1 MAAEPSPV
9 GLFKAPEE
17 RVPLQPEHLRE
28 YYRRT
33 QSVDRPLQLFTGI
46 QPLAPAPLLSE
57 RFG

>member
-1 MAAEPSPV
+1 MAAEPPPV

-17 RVPLQPEHLRE
+17 RAPLQPEHLRE

-46 QPLAPAPLLSE
+46 RPMPPAPLLS
-57 RFG
+57 